1 VTSQVALSLL
11 LLAGAGL
18 LMKSFANLSATRPG
32 FDPARTFTVGV
43 ALPSAKYP
51 NKEQHEQFFAALLPK
66 LAALP
71 GVESVGAAM
80 PLPFSGNSRGS
91 TFTIGGASPLAP
103 GNHPVAAHL
112 TVTGGYFHA
121 MRIPI
126 LTGRTF
132 DSRDKNDGRLVVMVN
147 ESFARQHFGGVAS
160 ALGREVLIDRD
171 DPNPPPCEVIGVV
184 GDSHHDS
191 LAEATGPEFYVPH
204 TQEIERRMDIVLR
217 TATPKITG
225 LDAAVRN
232 AIGEVTKDLYIP
244 KLRPLEELLASSLA
258 QPRFNMILLGVFAA
272 VAMILAAIG
281 IYGVIA
287 YGVAQRT
294 REIGIRMALGA
305 QRSDML
311 NMVLRQGLILVAAGI
326 AIGFVVSLGATR
338 LLHSL
343 LYGVAANDFSI
354 YAVVILLLGAAA
366 FLASY
371 IPARRAM
378 RVDPMVAL
386 RYE

>member
-1 VTSQVALSLL
+1 MKISL
-11 LLAGAGL
+11 
-18 LMKSFANLSATRPG
+18 
-32 FDPARTFTVGV
+32 
-43 ALPSAKYP
+43 
-51 NKEQHEQFFAALLPK
+51 
-66 LAALP
+66 
-71 GVESVGAAM
+71 
-80 PLPFSGNSRGS
+80 
-91 TFTIGGASPLAP
+91 
-103 GNHPVAAHL
+103 
-112 TVTGGYFHA
+112 
-121 MRIPI
+121 

-132 DSRDKNDGRLVVMVN
+132 DDRDKREGRLVIMVN
-147 ESFARQHFGGVAS
+147 EAFAKQHFGGVSS
-160 ALGREVLIDRD
+160 ALGQQVLIDRD
-171 DPNPPPCEVIGVV
+171 DPNPPPCEVVGVV
-184 GDSHHDS
+184 RDSRHDS
-191 LAEATGPEFYVPH
+191 LAQETGPEFYVPH

-217 TATPKITG
+217 TITPKIAG

-232 AIGEVTKDLYIP
+232 AVNELDKDLYLP
-244 KLRPLEELLASSLA
+244 KVQPLEELLARSLA
-258 QPRFNMILLGVFAA
+258 QPKFNMILLGVFAA

-294 REIGIRMALGA
+294 KEIGIRMALGA

-311 NMVLRQGLILVAAGI
+311 NMVLRQGLVLVAVGI
-326 AIGFVVSLGATR
+326 GIGFVASLGATR
-338 LLHSL
+338 LLRTL

-354 YAVVILLLGAAA
+354 YAVVVLLLGAAA